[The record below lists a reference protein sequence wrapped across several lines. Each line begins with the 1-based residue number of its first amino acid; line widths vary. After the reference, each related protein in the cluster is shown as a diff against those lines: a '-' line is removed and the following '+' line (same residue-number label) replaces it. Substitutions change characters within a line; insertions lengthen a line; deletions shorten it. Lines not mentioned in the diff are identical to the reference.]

1 MILYLYLGYLS
12 VQFYALITK
21 LLESSIPFSAIIFST
36 IVVLI
41 WSFIPV
47 IGYWLAKVFKSNG
60 KANNLTLYV
69 FGLCVGLLENSLFYF
84 DFLTQK
90 QMTWG
95 TLIAFVLFFIF
106 GYISINNTKKQDDD
120 IKSS

>member
-1 MILYLYLGYLS
+1 M
-12 VQFYALITK
+12 TK

-47 IGYWLAKVFKSNG
+47 IGYWLAKVFKANG
-60 KANNLTLYV
+60 KAGNLTLYA
-69 FGLCVGLLENSLFYF
+69 FGLCVGLIENSLFYF

-90 QMTWG
+90 QMSWG
-95 TLIAFVLFFIF
+95 ILIAFALFFIC
-106 GYISINNTKKQDDD
+106 GYISINNTKHQDGD